1 MISCYIE
8 SYTYQQKQR
17 PTDSLAC
24 RNSTTSMLTL
34 DASERLYQ
42 PISLFTYFYLHAV
55 QNSFIYNT
63 DYQLSH
69 KPILIWRST
78 HITELKITLV
88 LTTCYSLLMCM
99 LIKLVNYTKY
109 NIVFM
114 NALNVTGS
122 NVTNIRI
129 EFNTNSNITLI
140 Q

>member
-78 HITELKITLV
+78 HITELKITLGRV
-88 LTTCYSLLMCM
+88 WIGLGCACM
-99 LIKLVNYTKY
+99 LLLSYYGMLAPPHRSLCFMCILFVY
-109 NIVFM
+109 NLCIYIV
-114 NALNVTGS
+114 
-122 NVTNIRI
+122 
-129 EFNTNSNITLI
+129 
-140 Q
+140 